1 MNKIA
6 LSLLIAGLVAA
17 TAQFAVAQDANADAR
32 RRASEQSAARYR
44 FVDQADAAW
53 DREVAREKSGDCLDA
68 RNTYDT
74 VMCLVKATATTKG
87 NLEAY
92 VNAFR
97 GIFTL
102 SFPEEWRVSGPTGT
116 PPTAEEF
123 LKGFDDAEAKWT
135 AYKDAIC
142 GSAFALAQGGT
153 AAPIDQAYCELK
165 LMRSHMR
172 DLGGTLGE
180 GFHR

>member
-1 MNKIA
+1 MNRIA
-6 LSLLIAGLVAA
+6 LSLVLAGSVAA
-17 TAQFAVAQDANADAR
+17 NAQFAVAQDANADAR
-32 RRASEQSAARYR
+32 RRASEQSVARYR

-53 DREVAREKSGDCLDA
+53 DREVARERSGDCLDV
-68 RNTYDT
+68 RTTYDN
-74 VMCLVKATATTKG
+74 VMCLVKATETTKG

-102 SFPEEWRVSGPTGT
+102 SFPEEWRVSGPTGAL
-116 PPTAEEF
+116 PTAEGF
-123 LKGFDDAEAKWT
+123 LRGFNDAEAKWT

-153 AAPIDQAYCELK
+153 AAPVDQAYCELK

-172 DLGGTLGE
+172 ELGGTLGE